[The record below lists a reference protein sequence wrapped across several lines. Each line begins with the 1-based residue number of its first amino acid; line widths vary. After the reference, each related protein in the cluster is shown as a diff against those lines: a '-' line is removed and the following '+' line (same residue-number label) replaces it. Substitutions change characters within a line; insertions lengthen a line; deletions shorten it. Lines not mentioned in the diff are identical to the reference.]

1 MFMIS
6 LTYEASIQKRII
18 YVIYMYLFMAV
29 AEIITAAMRDMFIFL
44 FFRKVITEIV
54 LG

>member
-29 AEIITAAMRDMFIFL
+29 AEIITAAMTGYVYFSVFSQGD
-44 FFRKVITEIV
+44 
-54 LG
+54 